1 MVEKIKEFLES
12 LGYTLFDTWQ
22 ENGDGW
28 QFRKEE
34 PNGQKLE
41 ISVFVGKKAKQG
53 RQTISKRDVNS
64 YAYNNYEEFTPTEL
78 KFFDILD
85 FEISYWHH
93 YHTEQNAQDWASA
106 GKIELEY

>member
-12 LGYTLFDTWQ
+12 LGYTWLDEWK
-22 ENGDGW
+22 ENGQGYRFMKKEPDG
-28 QFRKEE
+28 K
-34 PNGQKLE
+34 KIT
-41 ISVFVGKKAKQG
+41 ISVFMGNKG
-53 RQTISKRDVNS
+53 RNTISKRDGSS

-93 YHTEQNAQDWASA
+93 YHTEQTAQDWTSA
-106 GKIELEY
+106 GKVELEY

>member
-41 ISVFVGKKAKQG
+41 ISVFVGKQG
-53 RQTISKRDVNS
+53 RRTISKRDANS
-64 YAYNNYEEFTPTEL
+64 YSYNNYEEFTPTEL

-85 FEISYWHH
+85 FDTSYWHN
-93 YHTEQNAQDWASA
+93 YRTDQTTQDWIDA
-106 GKIELEY
+106 GEMELEY